1 MVWQT
6 PRTSLSPPRM
16 RKSVLSMRLS
26 GRPVVG
32 QALAAAPRPV
42 PRSVASPAL
51 PSRSA
56 APARPLLPR
65 ATPPP
70 TSERNLA
77 LQRLYAQY
85 RPLLEH
91 EQLPAR
97 PQRIVHG
104 DTVVIDPEDFAVP
117 APNIWRRRAR
127 SVDAATFAHLIDDLS
142 QLRVSRRVR
151 STRRRARGFAP
162 SSPAVQAASARI
174 ARLER
179 EADTREQVVANARE
193 HGEDVERAELLGA
206 EAELVVLG
214 EPLGAHKSWAP
225 GVATMLGTAQPFV
238 PPSALRSVPPL
249 PARSVDDVDVAEQ
262 DAHLWLTHGLVQT
275 RVRAE
280 HAWHTALERL
290 AHQPAVS
297 LDSVRRKRRKKMN
310 KHKYK
315 KLRKRQRAERQRLKK

>member
-1 MVWQT
+1 M
-6 PRTSLSPPRM
+6 RM
-16 RKSVLSMRLS
+16 S
-26 GRPVVG
+26 GRTLVG
-32 QALAAAPRPV
+32 QAIAAAPRPV
-42 PRSVASPAL
+42 THRVASPA
-51 PSRSA
+51 PTSRAA
-56 APARPLLPR
+56 APVRAALLPR

-77 LQRLYAQY
+77 LQRLYAQH

-127 SVDAATFAHLIDDLS
+127 PVDAVTFSHLIDDLS
-142 QLRVSRRVR
+142 QLRVSSRRTR
-151 STRRRARGFAP
+151 TTRRRSARGFAP

-179 EADTREQVVANARE
+179 EAETREQVVANARE
-193 HGEDVERAELLGA
+193 HGEDVERAERLGA
-206 EAELVVLG
+206 EAELIVLG
-214 EPLGAHKSWAP
+214 EPLGAHKAWAP
-225 GVATMLGTAQPFV
+225 GVATLLGTAQPFV
-238 PPSALRSVPPL
+238 PPSAQRTVPPL
-249 PARSVDDVDVAEQ
+249 PVRSVDDVDASEQ
-262 DAHLWLTHGLVQT
+262 DAHLWLTQGLVQT

-280 HAWHTALERL
+280 HAWQRFL
-290 AHQPAVS
+290 ATTPLSVS
-297 LDSVRRKRRKKMN
+297 MDSVRRKRRKKMN

>member
-1 MVWQT
+1 M
-6 PRTSLSPPRM
+6 RM
-16 RKSVLSMRLS
+16 S

-42 PRSVASPAL
+42 QRSVASPVP
-51 PSRSA
+51 PSRAA
-56 APARPLLPR
+56 APVRATPLPR

-77 LQRLYAQY
+77 LQRLYAQH

-127 SVDAATFAHLIDDLS
+127 PVDAATFAHLIDDLS
-142 QLRVSRRVR
+142 QLRVSSRRVPR
-151 STRRRARGFAP
+151 ARRRSSRGFAP

-193 HGEDVERAELLGA
+193 HGDDVERAERLGA

-225 GVATMLGTAQPFV
+225 GVATALGTAQPFV
-238 PPSALRSVPPL
+238 PPSALRGVPPL
-249 PARSVDDVDVAEQ
+249 PVRSVDDVDVSEQ
-262 DAHLWLTHGLVQT
+262 DAHLWLTQGLVQT

-280 HAWHTALERL
+280 HAWRTAMERL
-290 AHQPAVS
+290 TDGQPAVS

-315 KLRKRQRAERQRLKK
+315 KLRKRQRAERQRLNK